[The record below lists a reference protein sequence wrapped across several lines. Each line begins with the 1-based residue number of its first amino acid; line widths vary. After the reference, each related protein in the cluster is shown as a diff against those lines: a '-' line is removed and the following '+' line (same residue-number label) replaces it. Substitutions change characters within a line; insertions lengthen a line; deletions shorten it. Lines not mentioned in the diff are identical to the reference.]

1 MKGKAVS
8 FGLPYLAVI
17 AGVAGYF
24 FHAALRSG
32 GSSVPLIAF
41 SILMCLLFLLGAAA
55 LEKREAYADV
65 YRKLPSD
72 AVLCIL
78 GAIAV
83 AAGCVLSMPGGTTFG
98 KALDVLGILGALGL
112 AAAAVCRAGEKKP
125 QPFFMIPAVLFYAA
139 TLFYDFRGWTTDPQ
153 IMDYA
158 FSLFALICFMIAT
171 YQAAAFCYD
180 HGSRRQL
187 AFFAPAGVLF
197 GVTAMAGA
205 GRGELLIYGGS
216 ALWMLACTTQ
226 MSGRRSARA

>member
-8 FGLPYLAVI
+8 FGLPYLAAI

-24 FHAALRSG
+24 FHAALRGG

-41 SILMCLLFLLGAAA
+41 SILMCLLFLLAAAA
-55 LEKREAYADV
+55 LDKQEAYADV

-72 AVLCIL
+72 TALSLL
-78 GAIAV
+78 GAAAV
-83 AAGCVLSMPGGTTFG
+83 AAGCVLSLPGGTMFG
-98 KALDVLGILGALGL
+98 KALDVLGMIGAAGL
-112 AAAAVCRAGEKKP
+112 AAAAVCRLRGKKP
-125 QPFFMIPAVLFYAA
+125 QPFFCIPAVLFYAA
-139 TLFYDFRGWTTDPQ
+139 KLFYDFRAWTTDPQ

-180 HGSRRQL
+180 HGSRLQM

-197 GVTAMAGA
+197 GAAAMAGA

-216 ALWMLACTTQ
+216 ALWMLACAVQ
-226 MSGRRSARA
+226 AGGRRSVRA